1 MFVCLFLSLHRHLQ
15 ESSQRLKASETQW
28 VFFVFQSGALF
39 LPICCILELTY
50 VICCILELKI
60 LICVFF
66 LIGFFR
72 VFIDFSLVSSL
83 FPWCSIF
90 FSVVFN
96 WLPKGFHR
104 FYPRIPLFFS
114 IALIVIGFSK
124 VPTGFLF
131 FPVVLKHCQWV
142 FTDFSMFSID
152 FSVVVI
158 IFPIVFIQSF

>member
-1 MFVCLFLSLHRHLQ
+1 MSFFRFSIRGTFPSDLLHFGTDICNLLHFGAKNSHL
-15 ESSQRLKASETQW
+15 
-28 VFFVFQSGALF
+28 
-39 LPICCILELTY
+39 C
-50 VICCILELKI
+50 
-60 LICVFF
+60 FF